1 MNIKT
6 FINKNKKNI
15 FKVKIADKIIFA
27 GPFIAFIPKDKE
39 DEKVFEKE
47 LTLSEESIPK
57 LLNNN
62 LKKLLSYKF
71 IEIENFKSEDFDQ
84 DFYNINQQFLKVIS
98 KKEWNNIKSYFLK
111 SPYPAMKFEI
121 PTGIIYILGYRS

>member
-15 FKVKIADKIIFA
+15 FKVRVGDEIIFA

-39 DEKVFEKE
+39 EEQVFEKK
-47 LTLSEESIPK
+47 LTLSEEPIPK
-57 LLNNN
+57 FLKNNF
-62 LKKLLSYKF
+62 KKLLSYQF
-71 IEIENFKSEDFDQ
+71 IEIENIKPEDFDQ
-84 DFYNINQQFLKVIS
+84 DFYNINQQFLKSIS
-98 KKEWNNIKSYFLK
+98 KKEWKNIKCYFLK

-121 PTGIIYILGYRS
+121 STGTIYILGYRS